1 MQGDMEASQG
11 LARRRGRIATALRAG
26 FARVL
31 DIALPQLCATCR
43 EPVHGAGLCAACWS
57 KLSFIAPPYCERLGI
72 PFPFDGGPGLL
83 SMEAIADPPVYHRAR
98 AAVRYDD
105 ISSKLVHALKY
116 GDRLDLA
123 PTMGRWMA
131 NAGHELLADADA
143 IVPVPLHWRRQWM
156 RRFNQ
161 SATLAEII
169 AKASGRVVT
178 HGALKRVKATP
189 QQVGLGK
196 SERAENVQG
205 AFRVPAE
212 GKAEVTGRK
221 LVLIDGAPI
230 PGMQLGAPSEP
241 VQGLQSAWPLS
252 ETLAP
257 SGLAAPPVMAITKCR
272 IWAAQVNRFT
282 L

>member
-1 MQGDMEASQG
+1 
-11 LARRRGRIATALRAG
+11 
-26 FARVL
+26 
-31 DIALPQLCATCR
+31 
-43 EPVHGAGLCAACWS
+43 
-57 KLSFIAPPYCERLGI
+57 
-72 PFPFDGGPGLL
+72 
-83 SMEAIADPPVYHRAR
+83 
-98 AAVRYDD
+98 VRYDD

-131 NAGHELLADADA
+131 NAGRELLADADA

-161 SATLAEII
+161 SALLAEII
-169 AKASGRVVT
+169 AKASGPVVT

-212 GKAEVTGRK
+212 GKAEVAGRK
-221 LVLIDGAPI
+221 LVLIDDVLTSGATAEGCARALLRGGAASVDVLVFARVVAGGRAPI
-230 PGMQLGAPSEP
+230 
-241 VQGLQSAWPLS
+241 
-252 ETLAP
+252 
-257 SGLAAPPVMAITKCR
+257 
-272 IWAAQVNRFT
+272 
-282 L
+282 